1 MKVIPTAYSPPYY
14 TLLLLGITIL
24 NIRNININLYLFIE

>member
-1 MKVIPTAYSPPYY
+1 MKIIPTAYSLPYY

-24 NIRNININLYLFIE
+24 NIKNISINLYLFIE

>member
-1 MKVIPTAYSPPYY
+1 MKIIPTAYSLPCY

-24 NIRNININLYLFIE
+24 STRNININLYFFIE